1 MGILTKGRLLD
12 WSLDRY
18 SDLER
23 TEERIDIIDAIQT
36 ALDIGTIKPEQ
47 FDLIVSYLAGY
58 TAGELIAR
66 GSTNT
71 AEQLTAA
78 MYAIGAI
85 LDIKLPQQPNEQQQA
100 YADILMN
107 DFDHCF
113 DYQTKEQELETRAI
127 RTNQTQELL

>member
-36 ALDIGTIKPEQ
+36 ALEIGTIKPEQ
-47 FDLIVSYLAGY
+47 FDLIVSYLEGY
-58 TAGELIAR
+58 TAGELTAR
-66 GSTNT
+66 GSNNT
-71 AEQLTAA
+71 GEQLTAA
-78 MYAIGAI
+78 MRAIGTI

-100 YADILMN
+100 YADILMA

-113 DYQTKEQELETRAI
+113 DYETKEQELEARVA
-127 RTNQTQELL
+127 RSNNTQELL